1 MTAKRAPLGTKSG
14 AGPHFT
20 AIADATGPW
29 ACRTNG
35 MASATTATARRRIVG
50 SELRGGEEHSGDSGD
65 GKSHPTIV
73 AHYDRHE
80 PDSPR
85 EGPAPRG
92 HCRGRWQH
100 NRVVRLLH
108 LRQPGDDHHRYPGYA
123 LRPLSIRSRRCVA

>member
-50 SELRGGEEHSGDSGD
+50 SELRGGEEHSRDSGD
-65 GKSHPTIV
+65 GKRCRVIPEHSMAV
-73 AHYDRHE
+73 AT
-80 PDSPR
+80 
-85 EGPAPRG
+85 PA
-92 HCRGRWQH
+92 
-100 NRVVRLLH
+100 
-108 LRQPGDDHHRYPGYA
+108 A
-123 LRPLSIRSRRCVA
+123 RSRALDGLAPPRLRTIGR